1 MALGG
6 GFKIA
11 RTWVGYRRDGRETI
25 LCLLV
30 SRARGFAA
38 AAQGLCQ
45 ALRFQ
50 PQAAAPAA
58 QGNAFAAQADDAS
71 AIHYNPAGLTQVP
84 GVQAL
89 FGTTLLG
96 GSIKATTAT
105 GVDTR
110 GDFGGSIAFPP
121 PSHTYISANLGA
133 LGLKGWSSVTV
144 GLG

>member
-1 MALGG
+1 MGVRLFYACWCLVLG
-6 GFKIA
+6 
-11 RTWVGYRRDGRETI
+11 VS
-25 LCLLV
+25 LLP
-30 SRARGFAA
+30 
-38 AAQGLCQ
+38 AQGLCQ

-84 GVQAL
+84 GVQVL

-110 GDFGGSIAFPP
+110 GDFGGSVAFPP
-121 PSHTYISANLGA
+121 PATPT
-133 LGLKGWSSVTV
+133 SVPTWERWD
-144 GLG
+144 